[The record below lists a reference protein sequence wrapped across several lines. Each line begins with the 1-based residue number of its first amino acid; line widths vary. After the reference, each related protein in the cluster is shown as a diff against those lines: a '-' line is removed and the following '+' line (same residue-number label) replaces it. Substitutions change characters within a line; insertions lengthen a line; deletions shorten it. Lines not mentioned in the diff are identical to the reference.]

1 MKKITLVLGSG
12 GTRGFAHLGVLKT
25 LEENGII
32 PERIFGSSVGALV
45 GGFFCKFG
53 NYKKAEEISL
63 NFNWKEFSSLLGL
76 NVKKGLLGGEKLR
89 KQLDLIFERAD
100 FEDLEIPL
108 ETVATDY
115 FTAQPVYFN
124 KGSLAEGVHA
134 SIAFPMIIE
143 PLKKDGKIFWDGGLS
158 DPLPVER
165 AKENSEIVL
174 AVNLDRYPHPLRGK
188 RKIGARR
195 NVGMA
200 IRSLQHHLAN
210 YRGKGA
216 DVLLEPE
223 LEKED
228 GFLDIS
234 SFLKEKKGRRIIDR
248 GSEITQKNI
257 GLIKEKIRE

>member
-25 LEENGII
+25 LEENGIV
-32 PERIFGSSVGALV
+32 PDRIIGSSIGAFV

-53 NYKKAEEISL
+53 SYKKAEEFS
-63 NFNWKEFSSLLGL
+63 FDFDWKELCSLLRLDIRRGL
-76 NVKKGLLGGEKLR
+76 IGGEKLR
-89 KQLDLIFERAD
+89 RELDNLFGKTN

-124 KGSLAEGVHA
+124 KGSLSEGVHA

-143 PLKKDGKIFWDGGLS
+143 PLRKDGNIFWDGGLS

-165 AKENSEIVL
+165 AKKDSGVVL
-174 AVNLDRYPHPLRGK
+174 AVNLDKYPQSLRGR
-188 RKIGARR
+188 RKMSARR
-195 NVGMA
+195 SVGMA

-210 YRGKGA
+210 YHRVGA
-216 DVLLEPE
+216 DILLEPE
-223 LEKED
+223 LENED

-234 SFLKEKKGRRIIDR
+234 SFLKKEKGRCIIEK

-257 GLIKEKIRE
+257 ELIKEKIEK